1 MVCERCVLAVREVL
15 ERNGQTVLQI
25 GLGEATVE
33 QEIPKS
39 IKSRVEKEL
48 LDIGFALLDD
58 RKSQL
63 IESIRTAI
71 IERVHGKDT
80 HQTLNLSQ
88 YLSERLQQDYHYLST
103 RFSEIEG
110 ITIEKYYIA
119 QRIEKVKELLAYDEL
134 TLAEIADRLQYSSA
148 AYLSNQFKSITGITP
163 GAFKKL
169 LHKPRVPLD
178 KV

>member
-25 GLGEATVE
+25 GLGEATLE

-39 IKSRVEKEL
+39 IKSRIEREL
-48 LDIGFALLDD
+48 EEIGFTLLDD

-63 IESIRTAI
+63 IENIRTAI

-103 RFSEIEG
+103 RFSEIE
-110 ITIEKYYIA
+110 
-119 QRIEKVKELLAYDEL
+119 
-134 TLAEIADRLQYSSA
+134 
-148 AYLSNQFKSITGITP
+148 
-163 GAFKKL
+163 
-169 LHKPRVPLD
+169 
-178 KV
+178 